1 MAKRPS
7 SKSSNRSHSPRGRGA
22 KPPPGG
28 GFSRTG
34 GDASAASVLE
44 FVGSSSGGRPVDWHA
59 FKVRFGSSKRLR
71 NVLKGLLRTGQLEQD
86 GSGRYH
92 LPGAGGE
99 GLKAEI
105 EADAG
110 GRGRLLGKRLSRDG
124 VAARPGDVVEYVVE
138 GEEVRVID
146 ILEHSSTPVIGV
158 LTRTRWGGYITS
170 LAPEYRG
177 RVAIEDVPSGIA
189 DGATV
194 SVRVTDMDRRGLRGN
209 LLDVVAS
216 PDVAD
221 AAAQSLLAA
230 HRVPIEFPEDA
241 LEQAN
246 DLPEKIAPGRYRS
259 RLDLRETP
267 LVTID
272 GADARD
278 FDDAVYAEPHHD
290 GGWRLLVAIA
300 DVAHYVRPGAPLDLS
315 ARERGTSV
323 YLPDRVVPMLP
334 ENLSNGLCSLVP
346 NEPRLALVCEVH
358 ITRAGKLGDY
368 QFHEALIRSWA
379 RLTYTRVAEWV
390 ETRDKL
396 AEFDGGARIR
406 KSLTHLHA
414 MYKALIKAREKRGAL
429 EFETRAGR
437 LVLENG
443 RVKDIVEVTRNDAHR
458 LIEEAMIA
466 ANVCAAR
473 FIASR
478 DAKALYR
485 VHEPPQQEKKEV
497 LREALAFAGIRA
509 RELPSEPKALA
520 KLVEPV
526 RDREDAWLINNLL
539 LRAMSQACYQPENRG
554 HFGLALTEYMHFT
567 SPIRRYPDLVVHR
580 VVKALVRAK
589 RPPLQ
594 GFEALVQTGESTSG
608 TERRAEEVER
618 GVAAWLK
625 CEHLSARIGETFKGI
640 VVGVADFG
648 LFVELDGYF
657 VQGLVHVSNLG
668 EDYYEYVAAAQALV
682 GERSGARFALG
693 DALDV
698 RLEGTEPAQGR
709 LDLTLAGRPRGRRRR
724 R

>member
-1 MAKRPS
+1 MLDFVA
-7 SKSSNRSHSPRGRGA
+7 
-22 KPPPGG
+22 
-28 GFSRTG
+28 
-34 GDASAASVLE
+34 ASAK
-44 FVGSSSGGRPVDWHA
+44 GRPVDWHA
-59 FKVRFGSSKRLR
+59 FKARFGSSKRLR

-86 GSGRYH
+86 GAGRYH
-92 LPGAGGE
+92 LPGKAGA
-99 GLKAEI
+99 GLTAAV

-124 VAARPGDVVEYVVE
+124 LAARPGDVVEYVVE
-138 GEEVRVID
+138 GDEIRVLD
-146 ILEHSSTPVIGV
+146 ILEHAATPVIGV

-177 RVAIEDVPSGIA
+177 RVAIEDVPAGIP
-189 DGATV
+189 DGTTV
-194 SVRVTDMDRRGLRGN
+194 SVRVTDRDRRGLRGN
-209 LLDVVAS
+209 LLDVVAA

-221 AAAQSLLAA
+221 AAAESLLAA
-230 HRVPIEFPEDA
+230 HRVPVAFPEDA
-241 LEQAN
+241 LEQAA
-246 DLPEKIAPGRYRS
+246 DLPEKIQTGRYRS

-278 FDDAVYAEPHHD
+278 FDDAVYAEPHAD

-300 DVAHYVRPGAPLDLS
+300 DVAHYVRPGAPLDNS

-323 YLPDRVVPMLP
+323 YLPHRVVPMLP
-334 ENLSNGLCSLVP
+334 EKISNGLCSLVP
-346 NEPRLALVCEVH
+346 NQARLALVCEVH
-358 ITRAGKLGDY
+358 ITRNGQLGDY
-368 QFHEALIRSWA
+368 AFHEALIRSWA
-379 RLTYTRVAEWV
+379 RLTYTRVAEWI
-390 ETRDKL
+390 EQRDKL
-396 AEFDGGARIR
+396 AEFEGGERIR

-414 MYKALIKAREKRGAL
+414 MFRALVKAREKRGAL
-429 EFETRAGR
+429 EFETRSGR

-443 RVKDIVEVTRNDAHR
+443 RVASIEEVTRNDAHR

-478 DAKALYR
+478 DARALYR
-485 VHEPPQQEKKEV
+485 VHEPPQHEKKEV
-497 LREALAFAGIRA
+497 LRDALAFAGIRA

-520 KLVEPV
+520 KLLAPV
-526 RDREDAWLINNLL
+526 RGRKDAWLINNLL

-567 SPIRRYPDLVVHR
+567 SPIRRYPDLIVHR
-580 VVKALVRAK
+580 VVKALVRGK

-594 GFEALVQTGESTSG
+594 GFDALVQMGESTSG

-618 GVAAWLK
+618 GVSAWLK
-625 CEHLSARIGETFKGI
+625 CEHLTARIGETFQGI

-682 GERSGARFALG
+682 GERSGSRFALG
-693 DALDV
+693 DEFEV

-709 LDLTLAGRPRGRRRR
+709 LDLSLASKPRGRRRR